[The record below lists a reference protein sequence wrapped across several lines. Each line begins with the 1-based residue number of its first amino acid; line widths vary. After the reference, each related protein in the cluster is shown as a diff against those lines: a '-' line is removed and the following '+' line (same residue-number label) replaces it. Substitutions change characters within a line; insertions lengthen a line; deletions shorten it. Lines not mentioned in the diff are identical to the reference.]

1 MAYTRKAQVLLTE
14 EEYKTLEEVSAK
26 TRKKLGTLI
35 REAVEIVYVAE
46 RKRARIVGSI
56 DRLLSLPPAPVPTD
70 YQSRRYCR
78 PTRISTRSMESAGP
92 RLAERPS

>member
-14 EEYKTLEEVSAK
+14 EEYKTLEEISAR

-46 RKRARIVGSI
+46 RKRARIAGSI
-56 DRLLSLPPAPVPTD
+56 DRLLSLPPAPAPAD
-70 YQSRRYCR
+70 YHQWEKEYGRHKQPCD
-78 PTRISTRSMESAGP
+78 TKK
-92 RLAERPS
+92 